1 MKKKPGFYFTR
12 INQLYEAKRNI
23 LYDMIANR
31 TNPLLAILLII
42 AIPAILLALV
52 FWGRGKEPG
61 TTTDQK
67 AFLTEIMLSDRTKGN
82 ENAKIELIEY
92 SDFQCPACGA
102 YYPYVKQ
109 ITEEFSG
116 QIRFAYRH
124 FPLRQHKNAEL
135 AGRAAEA
142 AGKQNKFW
150 EIHDLLFENQQTW
163 SNSDKAGDI
172 FTVFAAKLDLDVE
185 KFGADIN
192 SKEVKDKV
200 ADDLKS
206 GLSIRVN
213 ATPTFIL
220 NGKLLNPNQ
229 ISPQALRE
237 QINAAIKNQ

>member
-1 MKKKPGFYFTR
+1 
-12 INQLYEAKRNI
+12 
-23 LYDMIANR
+23 MIANR
-31 TNPLLAILLII
+31 TNHSLAILLII
-42 AIPAILLALV
+42 TIPTILLALV
-52 FWGRGKEPG
+52 FWGRGTEPE

-67 AFLTEIMLSDRTKGN
+67 ASLTKIVLSDRTKGN
-82 ENAKIELIEY
+82 ENSKIELIEY

-109 ITEEFSG
+109 ITEEFLG
-116 QIRFAYRH
+116 QVRFAYRH

-150 EIHDLLFENQQTW
+150 EMHDLLFENQQTW
-163 SNSDKAGDI
+163 SNSDKAEDI
-172 FTVFAAKLDLDVE
+172 FTAFAAKLDLNVE

-192 SKEVKDKV
+192 SKEVKDKI

-220 NGKLLNPNQ
+220 NGKMLNPNSMSPQTLKEQ
-229 ISPQALRE
+229 IS
-237 QINAAIKNQ
+237 AAAQNQ